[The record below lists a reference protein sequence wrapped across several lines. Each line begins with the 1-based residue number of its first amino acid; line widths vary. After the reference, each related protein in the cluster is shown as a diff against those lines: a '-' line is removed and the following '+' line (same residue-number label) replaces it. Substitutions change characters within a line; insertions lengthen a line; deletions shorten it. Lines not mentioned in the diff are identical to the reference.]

1 MLETK
6 TLKVANSAEE
16 STISLMQQF
25 GWSLLSSQ
33 DVNNTDSHLENRN
46 GSIYSVTTSG
56 KYVKLVFNRDKDMA
70 NYSQIVK
77 LENEYYSIIN
87 SEPRVSSIDV
97 KIALTGL
104 VFFLIPGILY
114 IVFMKKK
121 IKKEEN
127 NHYEWKKKANK
138 RIAEIMGET
147 TVLLSTKK

>member
-46 GSIYSVTTSG
+46 GSIYSVTTSE

-147 TVLLSTKK
+147 TVLLSTKN

>member
-46 GSIYSVTTSG
+46 GSIYSVTTSE

-87 SEPRVSSIDV
+87 SEPRVSAIDV

-147 TVLLSTKK
+147 TILLSTKK

>member
-1 MLETK
+1 
-6 TLKVANSAEE
+6 
-16 STISLMQQF
+16 
-25 GWSLLSSQ
+25 
-33 DVNNTDSHLENRN
+33 
-46 GSIYSVTTSG
+46 
-56 KYVKLVFNRDKDMA
+56 MA
-70 NYSQIVK
+70 NYSQIIK

>member
-46 GSIYSVTTSG
+46 GSIYSVTTSE

-121 IKKEEN
+121 IKTEEN

-138 RIAEIMGET
+138 RIDEIMGET

>member
-46 GSIYSVTTSG
+46 GSIYSVTTSE

-138 RIAEIMGET
+138 RIVEIMRET

>member
-46 GSIYSVTTSG
+46 GSIYSVTTSE

-121 IKKEEN
+121 IKTEEN
-127 NHYEWKKKANK
+127 NHYERKKKANK

>member
-46 GSIYSVTTSG
+46 GSIYSVTTSE

-121 IKKEEN
+121 IKTEEN
-127 NHYEWKKKANK
+127 NHYEWQKKANK

>member
-46 GSIYSVTTSG
+46 GSIYSVTTSE

-87 SEPRVSSIDV
+87 SEPRVSAIDV

-138 RIAEIMGET
+138 R
-147 TVLLSTKK
+147 VKKKQQRQQAKKMEHQ

>member
-46 GSIYSVTTSG
+46 GSIYSVTTSE

-77 LENEYYSIIN
+77 FENEYYSIIN

>member
-46 GSIYSVTTSG
+46 GSIYSVTTSE

>member
-46 GSIYSVTTSG
+46 GSIYSVTTSE

-87 SEPRVSSIDV
+87 SEPRVSAIDV

>member
-46 GSIYSVTTSG
+46 GSIYSVTTSE

-138 RIAEIMGET
+138 RITEIMGET

>member
-46 GSIYSVTTSG
+46 GSIYSVTTSE

-87 SEPRVSSIDV
+87 SEPRISPIDV

>member
-46 GSIYSVTTSG
+46 GSIYSVTTSE

-114 IVFMKKK
+114 IVFMRRKLKQKKT
-121 IKKEEN
+121 ITTN
-127 NHYEWKKKANK
+127 GRRK
-138 RIAEIMGET
+138 RTRE
-147 TVLLSTKK
+147 

>member
-46 GSIYSVTTSG
+46 GSIYSVTTSE

-87 SEPRVSSIDV
+87 SEPRISSIDV